1 MNEEP
6 KKNTEFEN
14 FVEHQK
20 KAFEEAGKALETLIP
35 PEFMTHSKAAFK
47 ESVEGFRVLVNA
59 TLDAIS
65 NEIDRAKEKTGD
77 EASAGKK
84 KVDVE

>member
-1 MNEEP
+1 MAEES

-20 KAFEEAGKALETLIP
+20 KAFEEAGKALEALIP
-35 PEFMTHSKAAFK
+35 PDFMTHSKAAFK
-47 ESVEGFRVLVNA
+47 ESIEGFRVLVNA
-59 TLDAIS
+59 TLDTIS
-65 NEIDRAKEKTGD
+65 AEIDKTREKTD
-77 EASAGKK
+77 STASKK